1 MELDVP
7 EEYLDI
13 FEVLD
18 DDAIELEFI
27 FFGIPKQ
34 IYQRS
39 DFFSSLD
46 DIAFKRRFRLSK
58 ESVLFVL
65 TYIETDLEYS
75 NDLNQSVSPINQLLT
90 FLRFCATAKHYMSVG
105 DFMGCHLSTICRII
119 HRVARAISLKCK
131 KFISMPKNDTELKEA
146 ANDFFKIAKFPRI
159 IGTIDC
165 THIRI
170 QSLGGDDAE
179 IYRNRKGY
187 FSINVQ
193 AICRANLKVSNI
205 VARWPGSTHDSTIF
219 NNSRVHSEFESG
231 VFKNYLILGDS
242 GYPVLKYLMTPLLN
256 PNSQSEQ
263 LYNESHIRTRNTV
276 ERCFGVIKRRF
287 PILAYGIRM
296 KKIDTI
302 MAIITSTFILHNIAI
317 QFNVEI
323 PDIDGNDPL
332 SLLINNGDLNI
343 NAINNQQQQDDVGG
357 INQRANIINHYFSR
371 L

>member
-1 MELDVP
+1 M
-7 EEYLDI
+7 
-13 FEVLD
+13 
-18 DDAIELEFI
+18 
-27 FFGIPKQ
+27 
-34 IYQRS
+34 
-39 DFFSSLD
+39 
-46 DIAFKRRFRLSK
+46 
-58 ESVLFVL
+58 
-65 TYIETDLEYS
+65 
-75 NDLNQSVSPINQLLT
+75 
-90 FLRFCATAKHYMSVG
+90 H
-105 DFMGCHLSTICRII
+105 
-119 HRVARAISLKCK
+119 
-131 KFISMPKNDTELKEA
+131 
-146 ANDFFKIAKFPRI
+146 
-159 IGTIDC
+159 
-165 THIRI
+165 
-170 QSLGGDDAE
+170 
-179 IYRNRKGY
+179 
-187 FSINVQ
+187 
-193 AICRANLKVSNI
+193 
-205 VARWPGSTHDSTIF
+205 
-219 NNSRVHSEFESG
+219 
-231 VFKNYLILGDS
+231 GDS

-256 PNSQSEQ
+256 PNSQSEK